1 MYFLIQCWPLLQ
13 IQLPFNISNSL
24 NIETSFYFDFQS
36 KEKKS
41 MKYSLKKSVKFAIAF
56 LQFIYHLLLFLFP
69 SINHL
74 WKGFDEFLLILNCVK
89 KMYKRI
95 KRLCTCNFFIINFN
109 KNRLI
114 YMKLEI
120 LWVGYTQSTNIA
132 VHQSKLTN
140 KKYKNKKHHSLG
152 FFPGRTLIF
161 NPPMEQAKCFSFW
174 RYENYDNFMKQMH
187 PHMTFCQ
194 TWATCVISINMMM
207 RLQLHLSKE
216 ITTKQ

>member
-1 MYFLIQCWPLLQ
+1 
-13 IQLPFNISNSL
+13 
-24 NIETSFYFDFQS
+24 
-36 KEKKS
+36 
-41 MKYSLKKSVKFAIAF
+41 
-56 LQFIYHLLLFLFP
+56 
-69 SINHL
+69 
-74 WKGFDEFLLILNCVK
+74 
-89 KMYKRI
+89 MYKRI
-95 KRLCTCNFFIINFN
+95 KRLYTCNFFIINFN

-120 LWVGYTQSTNIA
+120 LWVGNTQSTYIA
-132 VHQSKLTN
+132 VHQSKLTK

-187 PHMTFCQ
+187 PHMTFSQ

-207 RLQLHLSKE
+207 RLQLHWSKE
-216 ITTKQ
+216 ITTKQYPLFLFILKKIALLWSFTMLIQIQMGKMNDPKNHL

>member
-1 MYFLIQCWPLLQ
+1 MHFYSSSIIYYFFCFQYKSFVKRFRWIF
-13 IQLPFNISNSL
+13 INSKL
-24 NIETSFYFDFQS
+24 C
-36 KEKKS
+36 K
-41 MKYSLKKSVKFAIAF
+41 
-56 LQFIYHLLLFLFP
+56 
-69 SINHL
+69 
-74 WKGFDEFLLILNCVK
+74 K

-95 KRLCTCNFFIINFN
+95 KRLYTCNFFIINFN

-120 LWVGYTQSTNIA
+120 LWVGNTQSTNIA
-132 VHQSKLTN
+132 VHQSKLTK

-174 RYENYDNFMKQMH
+174 RYENYNDNFMKQLH

-194 TWATCVISINMMM
+194 TWETCVKGWLDIN
-207 RLQLHLSKE
+207 
-216 ITTKQ
+216 